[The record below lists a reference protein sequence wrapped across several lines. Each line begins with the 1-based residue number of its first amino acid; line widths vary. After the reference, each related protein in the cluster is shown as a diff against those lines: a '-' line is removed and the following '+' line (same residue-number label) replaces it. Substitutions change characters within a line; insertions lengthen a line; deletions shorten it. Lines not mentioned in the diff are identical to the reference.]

1 MPHCGLT
8 IGGGITDIS
17 GFTIPE
23 GVTRIDMAF
32 YNCTKLG
39 GTMTV
44 MANPDVITSFFA
56 NAATDAA
63 STGVTV
69 DYTAACT
76 KIDNIISSK
85 YAGSNIVKGSLI
97 TP

>member
-1 MPHCGLT
+1 M
-8 IGGGITDIS
+8 
-17 GFTIPE
+17 
-23 GVTRIDMAF
+23 IDRAF

-39 GTMTV
+39 GTMTI
-44 MANPDVITSFFA
+44 MGDPSSYTSCFE
-56 NAATDAA
+56 NAATDAT

-76 KIDNIISSK
+76 KIDNIISTK
-85 YAGSNIVKGSLI
+85 FAGSNIVKGSLI